1 MTLLYSSE
9 WKSFT
14 VKAPSIVIII
24 KYSLKYRDVCYGKIV
39 CVKAKQLFSSSVND
53 CDVTTSDH
61 GRGGDD
67 DDPVPFRRRCKGAA
81 PTDL

>member
-1 MTLLYSSE
+1 M
-9 WKSFT
+9 
-14 VKAPSIVIII
+14 
-24 KYSLKYRDVCYGKIV
+24 CYGKVV
-39 CVKAKQLFSSSVND
+39 CVKAKQLFSSSAND